1 MSDPTDDP
9 TTLCDLM
16 ANIEKHCASII
27 VRDFVKGRA
36 RRVFCRLLGDAD
48 TYAQKR
54 GGRGSVWI

>member
-9 TTLCDLM
+9 TTFCDLM

-36 RRVFCRLLGDAD
+36 RRVL
-48 TYAQKR
+48 
-54 GGRGSVWI
+54 